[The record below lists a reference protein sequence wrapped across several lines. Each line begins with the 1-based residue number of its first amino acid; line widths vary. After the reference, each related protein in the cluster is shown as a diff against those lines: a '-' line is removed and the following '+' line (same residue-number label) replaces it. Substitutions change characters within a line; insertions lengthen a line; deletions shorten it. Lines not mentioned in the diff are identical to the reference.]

1 MGDVRSRWSRVLGAG
16 DRVRAYL
23 GLLGKLQPGHYER
36 YVVFLFGLGEERCVM
51 CRVVM
56 LLLLVGYLRW
66 RRYSNSTFDA
76 KPSQKQQL
84 YMTARLPEH
93 DHCTAK
99 HNSV

>member
-1 MGDVRSRWSRVLGAG
+1 M
-16 DRVRAYL
+16 
-23 GLLGKLQPGHYER
+23 
-36 YVVFLFGLGEERCVM
+36 
-51 CRVVM
+51 RVV
-56 LLLLVGYLRW
+56 LDRDAASSGRLRW